1 MLALATAARSGL
13 DSAQILTVLAV
24 VSAAIF
30 WRTLFRVAFPV
41 ILVILAVLLITGA
54 STVIDDIRSF
64 LP

>member
-1 MLALATAARSGL
+1 MLALATAAHSGL
-13 DSAQILTVLAV
+13 DSAQILTVIAV

-30 WRTLFRVAFPV
+30 WRTLFRVALPV

-54 STVIDDIRSF
+54 STVIHDIRSF